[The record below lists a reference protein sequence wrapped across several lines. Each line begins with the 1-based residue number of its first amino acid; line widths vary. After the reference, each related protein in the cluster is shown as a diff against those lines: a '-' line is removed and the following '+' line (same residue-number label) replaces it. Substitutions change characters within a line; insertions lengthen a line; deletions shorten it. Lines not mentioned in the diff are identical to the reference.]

1 MLWIKTISN
10 TEEVAAALK
19 SAKATDL
26 PVAATKIFDTAA
38 MQQALGQLWTD
49 IPENLGDAVCR
60 KSWRSRRK

>member
-1 MLWIKTISN
+1 MLWIETNSN
-10 TEEVAAALK
+10 TEEVATAFK

-26 PVAATKIFDTAA
+26 PVAATTTFDTAA

-49 IPENLGDAVCR
+49 IPENLGDTGRR